1 MDRALLRGPS
11 YGDELK
17 AWSVRLAPLGPTPRL
32 GTVSRIYA
40 TMLFVRTTTNR
51 EVTMRLIADDYEGLY
66 LCYARMIGR
75 ACPEGPGGRDC
86 YCCGQPPGKN
96 RKTTKRRLKRSEKH
110 ALRAS
115 LSN

>member
-51 EVTMRLIADDYEGLY
+51 EVTMRLIADDYEGPNPDDDD
-66 LCYARMIGR
+66 RR
-75 ACPEGPGGRDC
+75 EGFEIDD
-86 YCCGQPPGKN
+86 
-96 RKTTKRRLKRSEKH
+96 SH
-110 ALRAS
+110 ALTVLYYTSRGVTFAPAD
-115 LSN
+115 LEV